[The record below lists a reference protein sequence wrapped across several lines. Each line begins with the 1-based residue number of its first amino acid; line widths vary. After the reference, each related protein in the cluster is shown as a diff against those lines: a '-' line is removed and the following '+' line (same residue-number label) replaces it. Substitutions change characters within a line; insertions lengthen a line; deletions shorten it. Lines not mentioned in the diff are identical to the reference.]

1 MKGGKMTDGL
11 INDVGFI
18 LHGKFFIFFK
28 KNLINIFNNKISMH
42 YFVLP
47 IQIESYLKSDK
58 SLIATT

>member
-11 INDVGFI
+11 INDFGFI
-18 LHGKFFIFFK
+18 VHGKFFIFLK
-28 KNLINIFNNKISMH
+28 KILINIFNNKISMH

-47 IQIESYLKSDK
+47 IQIESYLKSGK

>member
-11 INDVGFI
+11 INDWIIV
-18 LHGKFFIFFK
+18 HGKFFIFFK
-28 KNLINIFNNKISMH
+28 KNLSNIFNNKISMH

-47 IQIESYLKSDK
+47 IQIESYLKSGK